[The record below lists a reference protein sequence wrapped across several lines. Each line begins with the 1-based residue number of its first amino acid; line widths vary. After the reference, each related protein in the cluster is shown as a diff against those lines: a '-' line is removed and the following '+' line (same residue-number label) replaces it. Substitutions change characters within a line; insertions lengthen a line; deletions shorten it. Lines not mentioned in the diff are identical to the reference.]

1 MIYTIILFAFVLF
14 ATQITHAKLK
24 KGYEASEGNYRYHK
38 LLIFISF
45 FLLLT
50 YLVIIASVINSTVK
64 IPSIGNLNIFAF
76 LLVIPAFIYQ
86 LYFLVYRFTKNR
98 FPKSK
103 WLHRFLIII
112 LGMILSIV
120 TSKYLDQYA
129 MHLFSK
135 SRVDLIEAITA
146 SLPFPCDFLNSYEDK
161 NKITNVFN
169 KAKELYF
176 NKQLFVITFH
186 GGSIDIDGSTIFY
199 RSDIN
204 YWDIFHNDNSDKR
217 QLLQDLTHGFSRC
230 VYPNG

>member
-1 MIYTIILFAFVLF
+1 MIYTIILFAFILF

-50 YLVIIASVINSTVK
+50 YLAIIVLVINSTVN
-64 IPSIGNLNIFAF
+64 IPSVGNLNIFAF

-86 LYFLVYRFTKNR
+86 LYFLAYRFAKNR

-103 WLHRFLIII
+103 WLHRFSIIVLAII
-112 LGMILSIV
+112 LSAV
-120 TSKYLDQYA
+120 TSKYLNKYA

-135 SRVDLIEAITA
+135 NRIVLVETIAA
-146 SLPFPCDFLNSYEDK
+146 SLPSPCDALNFYQDE
-161 NKITNVFN
+161 NKITKIFN

-176 NKQLFVITFH
+176 NKQLFIITFN

-199 RSDIN
+199 RSDMGR
-204 YWDIFHNDNSDKR
+204 WEIFHNDNASK
-217 QLLQDLTHGFSRC
+217 QEILQDLTNGLSRC
-230 VYPNG
+230 VYPNE